1 MAQCVT
7 LLLVVILVAGPA
19 MLPVC
24 LMPLSWKQL
33 GQDVIGAYLR
43 CRNEFDIEATV
54 FDAVR
59 AGDFSVRSPLVE
71 CFGECLVKRAG
82 FMNDDFTFNRDT
94 IMRFTNRFVSKESS
108 EEVFNRCTGNVV
120 PTVCSTAFEVYQC
133 IYEHVNQKWNEGK

>member
-1 MAQCVT
+1 MALKFVT
-7 LLLVVILVAGPA
+7 LLLVVILIAGPA
-19 MLPVC
+19 LLPAC
-24 LMPLSWKQL
+24 L

-43 CRNEFDIEATV
+43 CRNEFDIEPTV

-108 EEVFNRCTGNVV
+108 EEVFSRCTGNVV
-120 PTVCSTAFEVYQC
+120 PTYCSTAFEVYQC